1 MISTLALSG
10 LLALIAPLS
19 NRSSGTLPK
28 GDRMI
33 STLALMGFLALI
45 FLLAHRIAVACERH
59 NHIRKQRQPWQH
71 ELGGGDSEQHQPEI
85 PPRQSETM
93 VPARQV

>member
-1 MISTLALSG
+1 MISSLALSG
-10 LLALIAPLS
+10 VLTLIAPLS

-28 GDRMI
+28 GDTMI

-45 FLLAHRIAVACERH
+45 FLLAHRIAVACGRH

-71 ELGGGDSEQHQPEI
+71 KLDGNSEQHQPEI
-85 PPRQSETM
+85 PPRPSETM
-93 VPARQV
+93 VPARQA